1 MNPKAFH
8 RQRPLVCIALF
19 FGVGVCIGAC
29 WGDLPIWLPL
39 VGVSLAAALL
49 AVSIAYQKPTFIYA
63 VCFLVLFTGI
73 YRAHWAANPTI
84 PSEGKVQVS
93 ARVSGLSERRE
104 VDGRIKAVL
113 KQVKVQDLAGETHH
127 LSAAY
132 WTYYP
137 ERDAPLPVDGQQV
150 IMESQLYHPMGQQN
164 PYGFDFRT
172 YLLQRGIPVGLSG
185 ARLMQLTPAT
195 QGEPQDF
202 WLCTRLSLA
211 ALLDE
216 AMGNDSALMKAL
228 ILGSR
233 DDLPEETV
241 ADFRDAGIAHVL
253 AVSGLHVGILAAALL
268 YVLRRLRM
276 PPRARFAVVAVV
288 LLCYCRL
295 LDFSAPVVR
304 AALMSCLLMA
314 GQVSHERVDPLTS
327 LSVAFMTILAV
338 RPLDILNAGFQLS
351 FLAVLGIFTMG
362 DRLQSWYAKVK
373 RRKPSK
379 WDGMVLAVVTTISA
393 SLFTAPVVMRVFHR
407 FPLVGFLFSPIAC
420 LVVAWLM
427 WGGLLLLPVAAIWMP
442 VAQVLARPLVWVSEL
457 FTKVTSFFAGLP
469 FGNLR
474 SAAPSFLLIL
484 ALYLVLLLSTRY
496 LRVKGWRRLAAGVAA
511 LLVAVGISF
520 AGKNDAVRY
529 IQFSVGSADAAV
541 IEDGAT
547 TYVID
552 TAEHGGDL
560 ANYLQSAGR
569 DVDILFISHLHNDHI
584 GGLQQLI
591 EADVDIGRIVLP
603 VHGQDVQFSDNSAQ
617 ILSQAEER
625 GVPIVYAGAGD
636 VFTSDRVRAEVL
648 WPVRGALYPGMD
660 ANHSS
665 MALLLDL
672 DGVRLLTAG
681 DLTAEYELHSATPAQ
696 VLKVAHHGSN
706 TGTTLGYIRS
716 VSPQLALLSLSDTHQ
731 QRASVVMGR
740 LSDEGIPILSTGGGR
755 AVMLTMHPNGIQTRY
770 HSDWRTR

>member
-1 MNPKAFH
+1 MNPRAFH
-8 RQRPLVCIALF
+8 RQRPLVCMALF
-19 FGVGVCIGAC
+19 FGVGVCIGAY
-29 WGDLPIWLPL
+29 WGELPLWLPL
-39 VGVSLAAALL
+39 VGVSLAAFVL
-49 AVSIAYQKPTFIYA
+49 AVSIAYHQQTLIYA
-63 VCFLVLFTGI
+63 VCFLALFIGI
-73 YRAHWAANPTI
+73 YRAHWAANPVL

-104 VDGRIKAVL
+104 ADGRVKAVL
-113 KQVKVQDLAGETHH
+113 KQVIVQDNAGQTHH
-127 LSAAY
+127 LPAAY

-137 ERDAPLPVDGQQV
+137 ERDAPLPVDGQRV
-150 IMESQLYHPMGQQN
+150 TMESQLYHPMGQQN

-185 ARLMQLTPAT
+185 ARQLTLSPAT
-195 QGEPQDF
+195 QVEPQDF
-202 WLCTRLSLA
+202 WLRTRLSLA

-216 AMGNDSALMKAL
+216 AMGKDSALMKAL

-241 ADFRDAGIAHVL
+241 SDFRDAGIAHVL

-268 YVLRRLRM
+268 YVLSRLRM
-276 PPRARFAVVAVV
+276 PPKARFAVVAVV

-327 LSVAFMTILAV
+327 LSVAFVAILVV
-338 RPLDILNAGFQLS
+338 RPLDMLNAGFQLS

-362 DRLQSWYAKVK
+362 DRLQSWYAKGK
-373 RRKPSK
+373 RRGPSK
-379 WDGMVLAVVTTISA
+379 WDGVVLAVVTTVSA

-407 FPLVGFLFSPIAC
+407 FPLVGFVFSPIAC

-442 VAQVLARPLVWVSEL
+442 AAQVLARPLVWVSER
-457 FTKVTSFFAGLP
+457 FTSVTAFFAGLP

-474 SAAPSFLLIL
+474 SAAPGVLLIL
-484 ALYLVLLLSTRY
+484 ALLIVLLLSTRY
-496 LRVKGWRRLAAGVAA
+496 LRVRGWRRFAAGGAA
-511 LLVAVGISF
+511 LLVGVGIGF

-560 ANYLQSAGR
+560 ANYLQSVGR

-584 GGLQQLI
+584 GGLQQLL
-591 EADVDIGRIVLP
+591 EADINIGQIVLP
-603 VHGQDVQFSDNSAQ
+603 VHGRDVQFSDNSAQ
-617 ILSQAEER
+617 ILSLAEER

-636 VFTSDRVRAEVL
+636 MFTSNRVKAEVL
-648 WPVRGALYPGMD
+648 WPVRDALYPGMD

-681 DLTAEYELHSATPAQ
+681 DLTAEYELHSAMPAQ

-706 TGTTLGYIRS
+706 TGTTVDYIKS

-740 LSDEGIPILSTGGGR
+740 LSDEGIPILSTDAGK
-755 AVMLTMHPNGIQTRY
+755 AVMLTMHPDGIQTQ
-770 HSDWRTR
+770 HHTDWRTR